1 MLLSRFWQHCHS
13 VTAVI
18 ILGKGDIVQQPRSR
32 FIRVKCLD
40 CENEQTI
47 FASATTEVT
56 CLKCG
61 KVLAKPSGG
70 KAKLEPI
77 AREIE
82 VLS

>member
-1 MLLSRFWQHCHS
+1 MIVLPKHE
-13 VTAVI
+13 
-18 ILGKGDIVQQPRSR
+18 IVQQPKSR
-32 FIRVKCLD
+32 FIKVKCLD
-40 CENEQTI
+40 CEHEQII
-47 FASATTEVT
+47 FGHASVEIT

-82 VLS
+82 ILQ

>member
-1 MLLSRFWQHCHS
+1 M
-13 VTAVI
+13 
-18 ILGKGDIVQQPRSR
+18 KGDIVQQPSSK
-32 FIRVKCLD
+32 FIKVKCLD
-40 CENEQTI
+40 CESEQII
-47 FASATTEVT
+47 FGNAATEVK

-82 VLS
+82 ILP